1 MFMPVQQ
8 AKVPVLHFFA
18 PCSPQGLQA
27 GRGSASMTRL
37 SLLKGPKPKSGVVEQ
52 NTAVT
57 GASTAEQRCRGAES
71 QTKFIFAPCMSAA
84 LSKRDN
90 SPQRLSAFLFPLR
103 RMMSPHCVAFSLLP
117 SRNTLASDLCFAM
130 KESSSTHFSLLIVLV
145 SQSEQGERV

>member
-57 GASTAEQRCRGAES
+57 GASTAEQEHLG
-71 QTKFIFAPCMSAA
+71 F
-84 LSKRDN
+84 
-90 SPQRLSAFLFPLR
+90 RLVLCHEGKQFDPLFLAHRLGFP
-103 RMMSPHCVAFSLLP
+103 
-117 SRNTLASDLCFAM
+117 
-130 KESSSTHFSLLIVLV
+130 K
-145 SQSEQGERV
+145 